1 MGMSNIVA
9 RYLVADT
16 NALDADSVCEAQAT
30 TEADDLTINGA
41 DASGGV
47 ATFAAARQITVNSA
61 GNLAALVF
69 TITGTDIN
77 GDKLIETVTGVNNST
92 VTTTGYFKTVTNVA
106 VSGSTSANDVIV
118 GMNGN
123 ALDVVF
129 AGSIRIKGVYVVFSG
144 TAGTMDFVEGSSS
157 GDSVFKFG
165 TVNAATS
172 VDSIHIPE
180 EGMWAKNGCHLKY
193 TVATFANMTVFWA

>member
-9 RYLVADT
+9 RFLTADT
-16 NALDADSVCEAQAT
+16 NALDADSVCEAQA
-30 TEADDLTINGA
+30 AGAAGNLTINGTDTA
-41 DASGGV
+41 GGV
-47 ATFAAARQITVNSA
+47 ATFAAARQITVASTA
-61 GNLAALVF
+61 NLATLTF

-77 GDKLIETVTGVNNST
+77 GSALVEVVTGVNNNT
-92 VTTTGYFKTVTNVA
+92 VTTVGYFKTVTQVA
-106 VSGSTSANDVIV
+106 ISGSTSANNVTV
-118 GMNGN
+118 GMNAN

-144 TAGTMDFVEGSSS
+144 TPGTMDFVKGSSA

-180 EGMWAKNGCHLKY
+180 AGIRSEKGSFLKY

>member
-9 RYLVADT
+9 RYLTADT
-16 NALDADSVCEAQAT
+16 DALDADSVCQAQAAT
-30 TEADDLTINGA
+30 AGPLTLNGVKVVGGEAVFN
-41 DASGGV
+41 SG
-47 ATFAAARQITVNSA
+47 RQITVASA
-61 GNLAALVF
+61 DDLATLVF
-69 TITGTDIN
+69 TITGTDVN
-77 GDKLIETVTGVNNST
+77 GDELIETVTGVNNNT
-92 VTTTGYFKTVTNVA
+92 VTTTGYFKTVTEVT
-106 VSGSTSANDVIV
+106 VSATTGVSTVTV
-118 GMNGN
+118 GMNAS

-180 EGMWAKNGCHLKY
+180 EGMWAKNGCYLKY

>member
-9 RYLVADT
+9 RFLTADT
-16 NALDADSVCEAQAT
+16 DALDADSVCQSQSAGA
-30 TEADDLTINGA
+30 AGNLTINGA
-41 DASGGV
+41 KASNGV
-47 ATFAAARQITVNSA
+47 ATFSAARLITVASSA
-61 GNLAALVF
+61 NLATLTF

-77 GDKLIETVTGVNNST
+77 GSALVEVVTGVNNNT
-92 VTTTGYFKTVTNVA
+92 VTTTGYFKTITQVAISSSTGGGNVT
-106 VSGSTSANDVIV
+106 V
-118 GMNGN
+118 GMNAS

-172 VDSIHIPE
+172 VDSIHVPE
-180 EGMWAKNGCHLKY
+180 EGMWAKNGCYLKY

>member
-16 NALDADSVCEAQAT
+16 NALDTTSVCQAQAT
-30 TEADDLTINGA
+30 TQADDLLINGT
-41 DASGGV
+41 DTSGGV
-47 ATFAAARQITVNSA
+47 ATFAAARQITINSA
-61 GNLAALVF
+61 GNIATLVF

-77 GDKLIETVTGVNNST
+77 GNQLVETVTGINNST
-92 VTTTGYFKTVTNVA
+92 VTTTGYFKTVTKVS
-106 VSGSTSANDVIV
+106 VSGSTSANNVIV
-118 GMNGN
+118 GMNAN

-165 TVNAATS
+165 TINAATS

-180 EGMWAKNGCHLKY
+180 EGMWAKNGCYLKY
-193 TVATFANMTVFWA
+193 TVSTFANMTVFWA

>member
-9 RYLVADT
+9 RYLTADT
-16 NALDADSVCEAQAT
+16 DALDADSVCEAQAAT
-30 TEADDLTINGA
+30 AGPLALNGVKVVGGEAVFN
-41 DASGGV
+41 SG
-47 ATFAAARQITVNSA
+47 RQITVASA
-61 GNLAALVF
+61 DDLATLVF
-69 TITGTDIN
+69 TITGTDVN
-77 GDKLIETVTGVNNST
+77 GDELIETVTGVNNNT
-92 VTTTGYFKTVTNVA
+92 VTTTGYFKTVTEVT
-106 VSGSTSANDVIV
+106 VSATTGVSTVTV
-118 GMNGN
+118 GMNAS

-180 EGMWAKNGCHLKY
+180 EGMWAKNGCYLKY